1 MSPADLAPVVAVPL
15 ALLLFAGFWAAVTS
29 FLAYLTGWP
38 ALAAEFPGG
47 AVPEGERLRGMVYGF
62 RRVNENRVTT
72 LVPTTAGLY
81 LYPMLPFRLA
91 RPPVL
96 VPWNRVRYESER
108 SFLWARW
115 HDIDLAGITTMRVAP
130 ALLPVLRRHGVSIPG
145 SALA

>member
-1 MSPADLAPVVAVPL
+1 MTGVDLAPILAVPL
-15 ALLLFAGFWAAVTS
+15 ALLLFCGFWAGVTTL
-29 FLAYLTGWP
+29 LAHLTGWP
-38 ALAAEFPGG
+38 ALAAAFPGG
-47 AVPEGERLRGMVYGF
+47 AVPPGERLRGMVYGF

-72 LVPTTAGLY
+72 VVPTAAGLY
-81 LYPMLPFRLA
+81 LYPMLLFRLA

-108 SFLWARW
+108 SFLWGRW

-130 ALLPVLRRHGVSIPG
+130 ALLPVLRRHGVAIPG